1 MKTIL
6 TLRSRKIALLAP
18 LMLTGLTAAPHAW
31 ADSIELLAQTTLVNG
46 TEATTDTFFAPTAG
60 KVTVK
65 LTDTGWS
72 SPLTALS
79 FTASSGNQVLSSFK
93 AGGMDSVQYTFNV
106 GPGAYFANIMAT
118 AATGNGLLGL
128 GLYSLNMSFTPSAVP
143 LPSTGW
149 LLLTGLFAL
158 IGVARAA
165 RPTEFMGT
173 AAA

>member
-72 SPLTALS
+72 SSLSALS
-79 FTASSGNQVLSSFK
+79 FTASSGNQVLSSFS
-93 AGGMDSVQYTFNV
+93 ASGVNSGEFTFDV
-106 GPGAYFANIMAT
+106 GPGSYFANIMAKAGGT
-118 AATGNGLLGL
+118 MSL